1 MDNTQL
7 NKEEIRNF
15 INKSYKSWK
24 NKFVIISAD
33 KLTIAI
39 ADLSISRNF
48 KGWMVAKK
56 LINKYNVGMVTI
68 SAGLHGNVDMY
79 TRTTLNNMK

>member
-1 MDNTQL
+1 MDRTQL
-7 NKEEIRNF
+7 NKEEIRNLL
-15 INKSYKSWK
+15 NRSYKSWK

-39 ADLSISRNF
+39 ADLSTSRSF
-48 KGWMVAKK
+48 SGWMVAKK

-68 SAGLHGNVDMY
+68 SAGMQGNVNIY
-79 TRTTLNNMK
+79 TKATLGRMK